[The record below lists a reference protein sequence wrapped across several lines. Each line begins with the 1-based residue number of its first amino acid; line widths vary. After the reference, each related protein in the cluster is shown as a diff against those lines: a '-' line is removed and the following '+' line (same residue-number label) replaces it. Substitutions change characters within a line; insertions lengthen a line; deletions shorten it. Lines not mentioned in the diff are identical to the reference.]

1 MTWLLAN
8 WRLVLI
14 GLLALGLGVQTVRLA
29 WLQAEVASD
38 KAAQADAILALEKK
52 AEALSNELV
61 IEQARAMGVT
71 AQKGVVYVDRVKT
84 IPVAP
89 GEDEAARS
97 DRMRAGSVGVRD
109 IVCGLSPAPAFCKP
123 AAR

>member
-29 WLQAEVASD
+29 WLQAKVASD
-38 KAAQADAILALEKK
+38 KAAQADAIQALEKK

-71 AQKGVVYVDRVKT
+71 AQKGVVYVDRVKR

-97 DRMRAGSVGVRD
+97 DRMRAGTVGVRD
-109 IVCGLSPAPAFCKP
+109 ILCGG
-123 AAR
+123 AAAEPGCGTARR